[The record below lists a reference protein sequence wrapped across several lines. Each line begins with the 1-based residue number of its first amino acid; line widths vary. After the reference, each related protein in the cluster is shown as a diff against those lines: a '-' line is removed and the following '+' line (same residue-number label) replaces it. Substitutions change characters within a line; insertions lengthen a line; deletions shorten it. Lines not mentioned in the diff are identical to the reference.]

1 MASERLA
8 LMGAGISGVYLAA
21 MIKKAVVDVEADLYD
36 LPGARLGCACAWGTE
51 IDEFRR
57 YMNYL
62 DIDAESLIMRHIN
75 RINFQD
81 VWQTQTTNFCTIN
94 RIAMIKAILHRYKIK
109 VHTETPFFPDYDRII
124 DCTGH
129 ARAFLPSS
137 LGTDL
142 KIKCR
147 QVIVT
152 ADDWD
157 PHECTIIFGNIGYGW
172 KFPLGKRIYHVGY
185 GELGNDAYL
194 RKWYKRTIADRA
206 AICDCANHFKKPEKV
221 RLSPPS
227 QMLPFTGTNV
237 SIVMNTES
245 SQFVRPVIGVAE
257 AVGCVSPVAGEGI
270 VPALR
275 CADLLLEN
283 FNDVEAYQKAV
294 LKEFKWMD
302 KEFKVIQNFIKG
314 NDWRGILG
322 FMRCFSNGRRFGIES
337 SWRDWPHLLKVL
349 RTWRKRK

>member
-1 MASERLA
+1 MTTAKFA
-8 LMGAGISGVYLAA
+8 VMGAGISGVYLAA
-21 MIKKAVVDVEADLYD
+21 MIKKAVIDVEADLYD

-51 IDEFRR
+51 IDEFKR
-57 YMNYL
+57 YMKYL
-62 DIDAESLIMRHIN
+62 DIDPESLIMRKIH

-81 VWQTQTTNFCTIN
+81 VWQTRTTNFCTIN
-94 RIAMIKAILHRYKIK
+94 RVAMIKAILHRYDIK

-137 LGTDL
+137 LGTDI

-194 RKWYKRTIADRA
+194 RDWYKKTVEGRVKV
-206 AICDCANHFKKPEKV
+206 CDCKDHFKKREQV

-227 QMLPFTGTNV
+227 QMLPFIGTNL
-237 SIVMNTES
+237 SIVMNHETAYFKIPVVGVGES
-245 SQFVRPVIGVAE
+245 
-257 AVGCVSPVAGEGI
+257 VGSCSPLVGEGI
-270 VPALR
+270 IPSLK
-275 CADLLLEN
+275 CADLFLEN
-283 FNDVEAYQKAV
+283 LNDMKGYQKAV

-302 KEFKVIQNFIKG
+302 KEFAVIQNFIKG
-314 NDWRGILG
+314 NDWRGIWG
-322 FMRCFSNGRRFGIES
+322 FMSCFKNGQRFGIKS
-337 SWRDWPHLLKVL
+337 TWRDWPHLLSVL
-349 RTWRKRK
+349 KTWRKRK